1 MNQASVVV
9 LDISVLLFDPEAV
22 YSFPKKE
29 VVLPVCILELLDKKK
44 KELGEKG
51 RTAQI
56 VSNMLDKICQNGNL
70 KEGVLLPNGSM
81 LRIDLSNP
89 EVSSIPYDLHAKNC
103 SNRILSIAWLLSKK
117 NKDVVYV
124 SLNENLRIMARII
137 GVKTVSYDG
146 HRKDDSSLYSG
157 IVHLGLSKKNLRIF
171 SKKTSILP
179 SEIFSLGQEKFEL
192 FPNQGVLLGSTEVPG
207 EDILLIY
214 NKEEQ
219 KFELI
224 KKEFGVWGI
233 RPRNVEQRLA
243 IGLLMN
249 PKISIVTL
257 SGKAGTGKTL
267 LALAVGLQ
275 QMLVN
280 KIYSRML
287 VSRPIFPMG
296 RDMGFLPGDT
306 QEKLAPWMQ
315 PIFDNLEILINSSS
329 SKKDSKRDNYNE
341 LMNKGL
347 LMVEPLTY
355 IRGRTIPNQFM
366 IVDESQNLTSHE
378 MKTIVTRAGEGTK
391 IVLTGDPNQ
400 IDNSEVNLSSNG
412 MSELVDRFKNSH
424 LAGHVRFSTV
434 ERSALA
440 ELAANVL

>member
-1 MNQASVVV
+1 MNQASVIV
-9 LDISVLLFDPEAV
+9 LDIGVLLYDPEAL
-22 YSFPKKE
+22 YGFPKKE
-29 VVLPVCILELLDKKK
+29 IVLPVCILESLDMLK
-44 KELGEKG
+44 KELGEQG

-56 VSNMLDKICQNGNL
+56 VSQMLDKFCENGSL
-70 KEGVLLPNGSM
+70 IKGVLLANGSI
-81 LRIDLSNP
+81 LRVDLSTP
-89 EVSSIPYDLHAKNC
+89 EDGSIPFDLNSKNC
-103 SNRILSIAWLLSKK
+103 SNRILAVAWLLSKK
-117 NKDVVYV
+117 NKEVFYV
-124 SLNENLRIMARII
+124 SLNENLRIKARII

-157 IVHLGLSKKNLRIF
+157 IIYFGVSKKNFRIF
-171 SKKTSILP
+171 SKQKSILP
-179 SEIFSLGQEKFEL
+179 SELFRLLQEKFEL
-192 FPNQGVLLGSTEVPG
+192 FPNQGLLLSCDEVAD
-207 EDILLIY
+207 ENILFIY
-214 NKEEQ
+214 NQEDQ
-219 KFELI
+219 KFELVN
-224 KKEFGVWGI
+224 KEFGVWGI
-233 RPRNVEQRLA
+233 RPKNVEQSLA
-243 IGLLMN
+243 IELLMN

-280 KIYSRML
+280 KVYSRML

-315 PIFDNLEILINSSS
+315 PIFDNLEILINSSN
-329 SKKDSKRDNYNE
+329 SKKDSKRDSYNE
-341 LMNKGL
+341 LMNKGVL
-347 LMVEPLTY
+347 LVEPLTY
-355 IRGRTIPNQFM
+355 IRGRSIPNQFM
-366 IVDESQNLTSHE
+366 IVDESQNLTLHE

-412 MSELVDRFKNSH
+412 MSKLVERFKNSH
-424 LAGHVRFSTV
+424 LAGHVRFSNV

-440 ELAANVL
+440 KLAANVL